1 MVTAVDPPGE
11 PQFAPVNTITN
22 NSGKIACNYLNEW
35 MRFVFLVNVDEPLTE
50 EQRDERAAVRNN
62 NARRQLI
69 PRSDVPQTEGRRESA
84 RYVVERSNSP
94 VVEEEDDES
103 KFDLH

>member
-1 MVTAVDPPGE
+1 M
-11 PQFAPVNTITN
+11 
-22 NSGKIACNYLNEW
+22 
-35 MRFVFLVNVDEPLTE
+35 NVDEPLTE
-50 EQRDERAAVRNN
+50 EQRDERAALRNN

-69 PRSDVPQTEGRRESA
+69 PRADVPQTEGRRESA